1 MLAVMNTDPVPQR
14 RKSLTEEAFASF
26 LFWLSPDHEQA
37 ARNYLEVR
45 AKLVKFF
52 VRKGCAHAEEQAD
65 LTLDRAA
72 LIVHADPSKY
82 PIPIALCC
90 GVARKVWLEY
100 LREIVPGT
108 LEDQQV
114 AAPANE
120 NSFSSD
126 CEGICLDSCLEELS
140 ARERDLII
148 QYHQF
153 KGSEKIKTRKRL
165 AEAYGGINKLR
176 ITAYRIRV
184 RLHDCITNCVQRS
197 GPN

>member
-1 MLAVMNTDPVPQR
+1 LKDACRMLAVMSTDPVPQR
-14 RKSLTEEAFASF
+14 GKSLTEESFTSF

-52 VRKGCAHAEEQAD
+52 VRKGCAHAEDQAD
-65 LTLDRAA
+65 LTLDRVA

-90 GVARKVWLEY
+90 GVARRVWLEY
-100 LREIVPGT
+100 LRETVPGT
-108 LEDQQV
+108 LEDHQI

-120 NSFSSD
+120 SAFSSD
-126 CEGICLDSCLEELS
+126 CDGICLDSCLEELS
-140 ARERDLII
+140 TRERDLII

-153 KGSEKIKTRKRL
+153 
-165 AEAYGGINKLR
+165 
-176 ITAYRIRV
+176 
-184 RLHDCITNCVQRS
+184 
-197 GPN
+197 